1 MKTQKLYCY
10 AINHADECCDLKEIY
25 EQMSGLRSFKTAA
38 EAQDAGYE
46 EMTEDSSYQEDW
58 DNWVVYIF
66 DNEGRRVDS
75 GGDDW

>member
-1 MKTQKLYCY
+1 
-10 AINHADECCDLKEIY
+10 
-25 EQMSGLRSFKTAA
+25 MSGLRSFKTAA